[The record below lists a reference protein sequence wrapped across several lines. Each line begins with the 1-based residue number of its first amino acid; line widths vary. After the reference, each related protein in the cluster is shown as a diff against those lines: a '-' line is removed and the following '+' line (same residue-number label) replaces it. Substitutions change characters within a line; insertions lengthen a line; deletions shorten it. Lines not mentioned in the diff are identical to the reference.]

1 MTEQEKLKLHGLIQ
15 QGDLQETIKILLSTK
30 MKARRKD
37 EILSISSRYERLKKQ
52 SRSGVIDFNDAN
64 KIENQI
70 AVNLLELINQIN
82 EDTIVLSEHEKE
94 LVEVIIE
101 GSLLEFTSEKRK
113 ILINTIAAILEID
126 KSLVKLKKVVS
137 GSVKVLIEIPAK
149 SAKQLIELSIS
160 ESFNEDIFKL
170 SKGEITIIQINL
182 VQDKS
187 QSALNTS
194 ETSKVIWKYVKTVAV
209 IMAILGGT
217 AEVLNFLNLFPFNN
231 SHNLQL
237 TVFVTDIKG
246 NAVLENEGKLNIPL
260 GNRSLNE
267 VIGTNGRTNFPDI
280 TGDNK
285 GDTIVIGLDAPG
297 WEIVEGK
304 NTFVFTGEPI
314 RLKVKKDDTL
324 GTIKGVVKSRDGQNF
339 IEGALVQ
346 INTDTFAVTNK
357 LGVFRI
363 VLPEKMRIKSDLER
377 YLLTVSKEGYETQNE
392 YYSPLSS
399 DAEFRLN
406 KK

>member
-15 QGDLQETIKILLSTK
+15 QGDLQEPIRILLSTE
-30 MKARRKD
+30 METRRKD
-37 EILSISSRYERLKKQ
+37 EVFSISARYERLKRQ
-52 SRSGVIDFNDAN
+52 SRSGAIDFNNAN
-64 KIENQI
+64 QIENQI
-70 AVNLLELINQIN
+70 AVNLLELINLIN
-82 EDTIVLSEHEKE
+82 EDAIVFSEHEKE

-101 GSLLEFTSEKRK
+101 GSFLEFSSEKRQ

-126 KSLVKLKKVVS
+126 RNLVKLKKVVS
-137 GSVKVLIEIPAK
+137 GSVKVLVEIPAK

-160 ESFNEDIFKL
+160 ENFNEDIFKL

-187 QSALNTS
+187 QSAPNTS
-194 ETSKVIWKYVKTVAV
+194 EPSKVIWKYVKTVAV
-209 IMAILGGT
+209 IMGILGGT
-217 AEVLNFLNLFPFNN
+217 AEVLNVLNLFPFN
-231 SHNLQL
+231 SSRNLQL

-246 NAVLENEGKLNIPL
+246 NAVLEHEGKLNIPL

-267 VIGTNGRTNFPDI
+267 VIGTNGRTNFSDI

-297 WEIVEGK
+297 WEIVDGK

-314 RLKVKKDDTL
+314 HLKVKKDDTL
-324 GTIKGVVKSRDGQNF
+324 GTIKGVVKSRDGQVF